1 MAPED
6 LQNSKKPLV
15 LVVVVAMLAW
25 LPGCQL
31 LIVPIDIT
39 HKFETFVVMK
49 TSQVLLGNG
58 ELDYRRISK
67 LLYRDY
73 EDVFDLIL
81 IVSNVPSKLQDT
93 CSVGY
98 SGRMHVIRNSV
109 TGDGVKDLDRGIDY
123 GSAAKLKGII
133 HLASIEHILDGILLH
148 EIMHLWVWNVEVIPT
163 NFQSHWGFSSVNG
176 YLGGFDA
183 SSLVDLGEGRYR
195 ARWFRP
201 NLKTEWGPYSP
212 LEMYLAG
219 WLPSNKV
226 PDILIAEEADWY
238 VENRDGTVVH
248 RLFDGTFTSTGFSKW
263 TIEQIIERIGERKP
277 DVDNSQRAF
286 RLATIVL
293 VNDNFPLRQEDAEL
307 LEDHL
312 ELFTRNESVQDVS
325 RSRGAYNFH
334 DATKGHA
341 SMRADLV
348 STRRTT
354 KIEDRR

>member
-1 MAPED
+1 M
-6 LQNSKKPLV
+6 LV
-15 LVVVVAMLAW
+15 C
-25 LPGCQL
+25 LPSCQL
-31 LIVPIDIT
+31 LIVPTDIT
-39 HKFETFVVMK
+39 HKFETFVVME

-73 EDVFDLIL
+73 EDEFDLIL

-98 SGRMHVIRNSV
+98 SGRMNVIRNSV
-109 TGDGVKDLDRGIDY
+109 TGDGVTDLDRGIDY

-133 HLASIEHILDGILLH
+133 HLASIEHILDGTLLH

-163 NFQSHWGFSSVNG
+163 NFESHWGFSSVNG

-183 SSLVDLGEGRYR
+183 SSLVDLGEGKYR

-219 WLPSNKV
+219 WLPSKRV
-226 PDILIAEEADWY
+226 PDILIAEDASTY
-238 VENRDGTVVH
+238 VERRNGTVVH
-248 RLFDGTFTSTGFSKW
+248 RLFDGRFTSTGVSNW
-263 TIEQIIERIGERKP
+263 TIEQVIERIGERKP

-293 VNDNFPLRQEDAEL
+293 VNEDFPLRNGDVEL
-307 LEDHL
+307 LTDHL

-325 RSRGAYNFH
+325 RGRGAYNFH
-334 DATKGHA
+334 DATEGQA

-348 STRRTT
+348 SARRIT
-354 KIEDRR
+354 KVRDRR